1 MPVASSSNAVQR
13 GIGSGVRRPPRS
25 LVWGAVLIGVL
36 FVSPVGYLLYQNI
49 RLGSDLPEIWRDG
62 TFGPLRR
69 SLLLATSVAVS
80 TAVVGT
86 ALAWRIVRTDTA
98 GNRLW
103 SILAPLPLVFPSFVG
118 ATALISGFARG
129 GFLERVLGPVGVD
142 RLPELQGFSGAWL
155 VLTLFTYPY
164 VYLPVAARLRRS
176 SGSAEDGARMLGRS
190 PASVFLTI
198 VMPQLRG
205 SISAGALLVFLYTIS
220 DFGAVQLLRY
230 DTLTRAIYSNGIASP
245 PTFYALALLTATVA
259 LIVVAIERLMVRR
272 DPPAPAHVRQPSRP
286 RAGRARWVSGAAM
299 ALFFSIALLGP
310 AASLGF
316 WVVRGARSSRQGG
329 ATALDSEGL
338 GRAII
343 NTVGVSVA
351 AALVTVIVVLPIA
364 YLTGRYRSRIG
375 DATHALVVSGFALP
389 GIVVALAFVFW
400 VLRTPMLGGL
410 YQTIP
415 LLILSYVV
423 RFGSQAT
430 RAASTAVTGISPRLD
445 DAART
450 LGAGRW
456 RRFATVDLPLMAPG
470 LAAAV
475 GLVLLSTMKE
485 LPATLF
491 LRPSGFDT
499 LTTRIWSSMEV
510 LSYAQAGLDALV
522 LLVVSALLT
531 WVLVIRPAR

>member
-1 MPVASSSNAVQR
+1 
-13 GIGSGVRRPPRS
+13 
-25 LVWGAVLIGVL
+25 
-36 FVSPVGYLLYQNI
+36 
-49 RLGSDLPEIWRDG
+49 
-62 TFGPLRR
+62 
-69 SLLLATSVAVS
+69 
-80 TAVVGT
+80 
-86 ALAWRIVRTDTA
+86 
-98 GNRLW
+98 
-103 SILAPLPLVFPSFVG
+103 
-118 ATALISGFARG
+118 
-129 GFLERVLGPVGVD
+129 
-142 RLPELQGFSGAWL
+142 
-155 VLTLFTYPY
+155 
-164 VYLPVAARLRRS
+164 
-176 SGSAEDGARMLGRS
+176 
-190 PASVFLTI
+190 
-198 VMPQLRG
+198 
-205 SISAGALLVFLYTIS
+205 
-220 DFGAVQLLRY
+220 
-230 DTLTRAIYSNGIASP
+230 
-245 PTFYALALLTATVA
+245 
-259 LIVVAIERLMVRR
+259 
-272 DPPAPAHVRQPSRP
+272 
-286 RAGRARWVSGAAM
+286 M